1 MFEIF
6 LVLNGFS
13 MSLSPLGS
21 VQASW
26 SIRKIAVSV
35 VTLLLYLCAADKS
48 VMMLEQPS
56 PSEETHL

>member
-1 MFEIF
+1 MLEIF

-21 VQASW
+21 VQDSW
-26 SIRKIAVSV
+26 SIREIAVSV
-35 VTLLLYLCAADKS
+35 VTRLLYLCAAGKS
-48 VMMLEQPS
+48 VMMLKQPS